1 MADGVVSCVVG
12 NEQSEQ
18 MLLRLL
24 VDPGCAVDVVGA
36 LVGPG
41 FEINSPVPFEPD
53 FCVTIVHT
61 AASAVSPLPLPPR
74 LSTLMLHHISKL
86 QRVHPRHLFLRLPA
100 HFIRQ
105 YIIADS
111 FKPRLR
117 IH

>member
-74 LSTLMLHHISKL
+74 LSTLMCYISYPSSREFIPGTYFFVCLHTLYANTS
-86 QRVHPRHLFLRLPA
+86 
-100 HFIRQ
+100 
-105 YIIADS
+105 
-111 FKPRLR
+111 
-117 IH
+117 